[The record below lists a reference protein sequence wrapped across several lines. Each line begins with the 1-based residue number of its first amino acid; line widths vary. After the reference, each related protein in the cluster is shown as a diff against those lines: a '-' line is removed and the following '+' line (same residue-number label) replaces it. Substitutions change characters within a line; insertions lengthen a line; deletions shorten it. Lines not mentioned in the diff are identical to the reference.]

1 MTHLLLS
8 KVKWEVPLAVEHE
21 IPSGLSIRP
30 FFPFFW
36 RRKLTCHAQ
45 ARKSPCIKDPLPFTL
60 ASAVKSLWYAEI
72 FPVHSPDGYAMLMSP
87 NKGETAV
94 HGCHCLGNMAAR
106 MRELPVRPWV
116 GVCVPLALSLS
127 YKRQCKSNVYM
138 KHYPNIILRNI
149 MVFSAMVYLDSKRAY
164 RPTSTHS
171 PNQQIQFMHTKT
183 PMWTKF
189 ALQI

>member
-8 KVKWEVPLAVEHE
+8 KVKWEVPLAVGHV

-30 FFPFFW
+30 FFLFFSR

-45 ARKSPCIKDPLPFTL
+45 ARKSPCIKDPSPFTL
-60 ASAVKSLWYAEI
+60 ASAVKSLWYAGI

-94 HGCHCLGNMAAR
+94 HGCHCPGNMAVR
-106 MRELPVRPWV
+106 MRELLVRPWV

-127 YKRQCKSNVYM
+127 YKRYAKVRFTWSITQ
-138 KHYPNIILRNI
+138 
-149 MVFSAMVYLDSKRAY
+149 
-164 RPTSTHS
+164 TS
-171 PNQQIQFMHTKT
+171 F
-183 PMWTKF
+183 
-189 ALQI
+189 

>member
-8 KVKWEVPLAVEHE
+8 RVKWEVLLAVGHA

-30 FFPFFW
+30 FFLFFSR

-45 ARKSPCIKDPLPFTL
+45 ARKSPCIKDPSPFTL

-94 HGCHCLGNMAAR
+94 RGCHCQGNTVAR
-106 MRELPVRPWV
+106 MRELLVRLWV
-116 GVCVPLALSLS
+116 GVCVPLALGWLD
-127 YKRQCKSNVYM
+127 
-138 KHYPNIILRNI
+138 L
-149 MVFSAMVYLDSKRAY
+149 FFWGWYLPVWAL
-164 RPTSTHS
+164 PTSAWWKIWKKGYHS
-171 PNQQIQFMHTKT
+171 CI
-183 PMWTKF
+183 
-189 ALQI
+189 I